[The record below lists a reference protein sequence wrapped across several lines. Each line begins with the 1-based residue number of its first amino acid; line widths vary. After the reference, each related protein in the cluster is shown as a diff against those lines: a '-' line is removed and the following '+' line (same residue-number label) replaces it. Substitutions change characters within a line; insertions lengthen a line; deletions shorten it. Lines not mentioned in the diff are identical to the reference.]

1 MATCGLPR
9 VAAVL
14 PAAASAQRALSRPLP
29 PPSADTVAP
38 GVPGGLSPSPAR
50 AEAEPPTKP
59 PIGVLRAEAPSGW
72 PPAVA
77 DTTLAALGSAA
88 VLRAASQTG
97 CAACESLSAL
107 GATSQR

>member
-1 MATCGLPR
+1 MAACGLPR

-14 PAAASAQRALSRPLP
+14 HAAAPALSRPLP

-59 PIGVLRAEAPSGW
+59 PIGVLRAEAPSGR

-77 DTTLAALGSAA
+77 ATTLAALGSAA
-88 VLRAASQTG
+88 LVRAASLTY
-97 CAACESLSAL
+97 
-107 GATSQR
+107 